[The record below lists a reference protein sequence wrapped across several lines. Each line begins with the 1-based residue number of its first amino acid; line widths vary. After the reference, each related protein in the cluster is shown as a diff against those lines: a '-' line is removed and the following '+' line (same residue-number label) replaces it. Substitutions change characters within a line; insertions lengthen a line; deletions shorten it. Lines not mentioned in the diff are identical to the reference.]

1 MGKVGLGSPHVRHE
15 CAQAVVTVPR
25 VAPAARHPSASQWL
39 RWDEFGGSGTSGKG
53 LYAGPGEGD
62 GGSPQHR
69 VNVEAAEI
77 VWRGGVRR

>member
-1 MGKVGLGSPHVRHE
+1 MSS
-15 CAQAVVTVPR
+15 
-25 VAPAARHPSASQWL
+25 VAPAPV
-39 RWDEFGGSGTSGKG
+39 GKG

-62 GGSPQHR
+62 GGSLQHR